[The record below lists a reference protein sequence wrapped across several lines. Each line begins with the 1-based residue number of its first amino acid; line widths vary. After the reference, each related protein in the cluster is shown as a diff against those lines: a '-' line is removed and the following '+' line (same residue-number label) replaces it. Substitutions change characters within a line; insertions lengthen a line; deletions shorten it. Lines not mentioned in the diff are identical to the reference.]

1 MWRQIAHMIVATSV
15 MMLTSNVRSAKEIA
29 LAIATAYLTQNQ
41 HYKEGMESAGEL
53 VAATSGTLI
62 LKIGAT

>member
-1 MWRQIAHMIVATSV
+1 MCRQIAHMIVATSV

-29 LAIATAYLTQNQ
+29 LAIAPAKLIQNQ

-53 VAATSGTLI
+53 VAATSGTL
-62 LKIGAT
+62 LLLGAT